1 MWGWENEAARE
12 SENWSLLNFAKIS
25 RFFFYMINNFFY
37 DMCDTLEAISIE
49 RKFTVGVFD
58 PMV

>member
-1 MWGWENEAARE
+1 MWGWEKEAARE
-12 SENWSLLNFAKIS
+12 SESWSLLNFAKIS
-25 RFFFYMINNFFY
+25 RFFLYDKQFFY